1 MRVTDASLTERW
13 MLVGWLTIFLVGTD
27 LFVVAPFLPV
37 ISQEVGVSVTSL
49 TWMVSAFSLTYA
61 ISCPLQGSL
70 AERVGLPR
78 VLIGG
83 LALLAIGNLWT
94 SVSSELIQLVLS
106 RIVAGLGAA
115 ATSPMLYALAAEL
128 AGPERRGSAL
138 ATIGS
143 GLLIA
148 LVMGSPIGL
157 VIGTWSDWRDVFLAL
172 SFAFT
177 VMIPI
182 NLFTW
187 RKVVRNPKPDREN
200 RSIVIASEPL
210 RASVP
215 FLLAMLFWSTS
226 VYAIYTLLGTALV
239 MEYRLSVVE
248 SAEVLAAYG
257 LGAAAGSILGG
268 KLADRLGP
276 ERLTILSLVAM
287 LGTCSFA
294 FWAFHLGLPFIL
306 AIALFAFS
314 ISAYGFFPALQAC
327 AAKRFSGRRPT
338 VLGLISSSLYA
349 GLTLGAM
356 EAGRLYP
363 SIGMTGVIASS
374 IIPIFLTILM
384 VRRVNTQLNNYTK
397 S

>member
-1 MRVTDASLTERW
+1 MKVTDAPLSERW

-37 ISQEVGVSVTSL
+37 ISQEVGISVTSL

-61 ISCPLQGSL
+61 IACPLQGSL
-70 AERVGLPR
+70 AERIGLPR

-94 SVSSELIQLVLS
+94 SVSSELTQLVLS

-157 VIGTWSDWRDVFLAL
+157 VIGTWSDWRDVFFTL
-172 SFAFT
+172 SVAFT

-187 RKVVRNPKPDREN
+187 RGVVRNPKADQEN

-210 RASVP
+210 RASAP

-314 ISAYGFFPALQAC
+314 LSAYGFFPALQAC
-327 AAKRFSGRRPT
+327 AAKRFSRRRPT

-349 GLTLGAM
+349 GLTLGAT
-356 EAGRLYP
+356 EAGKLYP
-363 SIGMTGVIASS
+363 SIGMTGVVASS

-384 VRRVNTQLNNYTK
+384 ARQVNTQLNNYAK